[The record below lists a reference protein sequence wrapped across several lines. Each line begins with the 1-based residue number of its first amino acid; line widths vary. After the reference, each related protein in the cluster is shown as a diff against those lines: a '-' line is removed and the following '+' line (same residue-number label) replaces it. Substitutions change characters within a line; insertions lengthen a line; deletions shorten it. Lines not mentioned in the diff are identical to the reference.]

1 MESPYVRRKIE
12 LCRRLTVR
20 LDLSH
25 IFANSK
31 ECYKSKIIDIF
42 AAGSIWKPVTYFG
55 ESVSLLSLTENLT
68 VQQSTRKSNTRII
81 CMTMYAVSLPHTY
94 HSGVGFAMFICAWVL
109 SEPSVR
115 WTKPGSTLSFYI
127 NPSFGVGGIRLS
139 IMSQTTS
146 RKEMLERAIKSALK
160 GEKALSRNGQPCRCV
175 EITGQIHFASHEP
188 AVYDATCMDQL
199 FCK

>member
-1 MESPYVRRKIE
+1 MPPVFSTEFSLLQRQEAFSY
-12 LCRRLTVR
+12 
-20 LDLSH
+20 

-31 ECYKSKIIDIF
+31 ECYKSKIIAIF

-115 WTKPGSTLSFYI
+115 
-127 NPSFGVGGIRLS
+127 
-139 IMSQTTS
+139 
-146 RKEMLERAIKSALK
+146 
-160 GEKALSRNGQPCRCV
+160 
-175 EITGQIHFASHEP
+175 
-188 AVYDATCMDQL
+188 
-199 FCK
+199 

>member
-31 ECYKSKIIDIF
+31 ECYKSKIIAIF
-42 AAGSIWKPVTYFG
+42 AVGSIWKPVTYFG

-115 WTKPGSTLSFYI
+115 WTKSGSTLSFCT
-127 NPSFGVGGIRLS
+127 NCQHSGVGLGKLIVFYGYTWRKYFARNVIWS
-139 IMSQTTS
+139 KKKTS
-146 RKEMLERAIKSALK
+146 SGKK
-160 GEKALSRNGQPCRCV
+160 SRNY
-175 EITGQIHFASHEP
+175 T
-188 AVYDATCMDQL
+188 
-199 FCK
+199 

>member
-1 MESPYVRRKIE
+1 MESPYVRKKIE

-31 ECYKSKIIDIF
+31 ECYKSKIIAIF

-81 CMTMYAVSLPHTY
+81 CMTMYA
-94 HSGVGFAMFICAWVL
+94 
-109 SEPSVR
+109 
-115 WTKPGSTLSFYI
+115 
-127 NPSFGVGGIRLS
+127 
-139 IMSQTTS
+139 
-146 RKEMLERAIKSALK
+146 
-160 GEKALSRNGQPCRCV
+160 
-175 EITGQIHFASHEP
+175 
-188 AVYDATCMDQL
+188 
-199 FCK
+199 